1 MRPHEVPYL
10 LGDPS
15 KAKERLGWE
24 TEVDFKE
31 LCNMMYN
38 ADLEYVSATELKEE
52 RDE

>member
-38 ADLEYVSATELKEE
+38 ADLEHISATELREE
-52 RDE
+52 K